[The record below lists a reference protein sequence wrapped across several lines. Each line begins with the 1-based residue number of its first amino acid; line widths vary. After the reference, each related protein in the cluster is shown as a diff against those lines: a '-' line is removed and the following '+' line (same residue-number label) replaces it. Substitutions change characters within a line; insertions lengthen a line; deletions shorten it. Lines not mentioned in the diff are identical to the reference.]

1 MVFMGA
7 LLVQWRF
14 GPPVPKTIA
23 EANNPDTAA
32 RTEKTWRE
40 RERETQRQREREREG
55 EGIRKGILTVEIWN
69 AVDTAND
76 IKQLKKEV
84 KAIESLGRPGVLQFF
99 LVRSE
104 HKALREAGV
113 EWPC

>member
-32 RTEKTWRE
+32 RTDKTWKE

-55 EGIRKGILTVEIWN
+55 EGIRKGVFTLIVPQFEDFVLRWDCIFS
-69 AVDTAND
+69 DS
-76 IKQLKKEV
+76 
-84 KAIESLGRPGVLQFF
+84 SLN
-99 LVRSE
+99 
-104 HKALREAGV
+104 H
-113 EWPC
+113 W

>member
-1 MVFMGA
+1 M
-7 LLVQWRF
+7 VQWRF

-32 RTEKTWRE
+32 TTEKTWRE

-55 EGIRKGILTVEIWN
+55 EGIRKGILTVVIWN

-76 IKQLKKEV
+76 IKCH
-84 KAIESLGRPGVLQFF
+84 AVLLHTIMPDFMSMF
-99 LVRSE
+99 RLLICISSRI
-104 HKALREAGV
+104 
-113 EWPC
+113 

>member
-32 RTEKTWRE
+32 RTEE
-40 RERETQRQREREREG
+40 NME
-55 EGIRKGILTVEIWN
+55 RKGKGDTETERKGERGRGDSKGDPHSRYLECGGHCERHQVSCSVVTHHN
-69 AVDTAND
+69 ARLHVNVQTFD
-76 IKQLKKEV
+76 LHV
-84 KAIESLGRPGVLQFF
+84 V
-99 LVRSE
+99 
-104 HKALREAGV
+104 
-113 EWPC
+113 

>member
-32 RTEKTWRE
+32 RTKKHEERGKGRHRDREKGRDRE
-40 RERETQRQREREREG
+40 RGFERGSSQSKFGMRWT
-55 EGIRKGILTVEIWN
+55 
-69 AVDTAND
+69 
-76 IKQLKKEV
+76 
-84 KAIESLGRPGVLQFF
+84 
-99 LVRSE
+99 
-104 HKALREAGV
+104 LRTTSSV
-113 EWPC
+113 MQCCYTP